1 MDRRLNPYTPNA
13 GARPPVL
20 VGREHEL
27 ETFEVLLGRLGAGR
41 TEQSLIVVGLRGV
54 GKTVLL
60 GEFRQIA
67 EDERWKVVEIEV
79 AKWGDNQFRRV
90 LGREVRKVL
99 DSIAPREKWTDR
111 TARAAG
117 LLRSFTMGVDP
128 DGKITVGLGGGP
140 IEGAADSGVL
150 DADLTDLFIG
160 LGEAAKDKQTGVI
173 LLLDEIHY
181 LGREQM
187 EALIAAL
194 HKTVQRALPIT
205 MAAAGLPQIHEL
217 VGEAKTYAER
227 LFKFP
232 EIGSLDGDEAK
243 RVLSEPAAEQSVVFS
258 EAALD
263 RALAFTDGYPY
274 FLQEFGEAAWNISL
288 GPEITGSKAENAVAV
303 VEEKL
308 DAGFFKVRLDR
319 ATELQRAY
327 LRAMAELGPEP
338 QLANAVAKLLKRTSQ
353 QCGGARKQLI
363 DKGLLYTT
371 EHGYAAFTVPRFDQY
386 LKRTFPDLLP
396 APVRKRR
403 QRSCI

>member
-20 VGREHEL
+20 VGREDEL
-27 ETFEVLLGRLGAGR
+27 ETFEVLLSRLGAGR
-41 TEQSLIVVGLRGV
+41 SEQSLIIVGLRGV

-67 EDERWKVVEIEV
+67 EDEQWRVVEIEV
-79 AKWGDNQFRRV
+79 AKWDDNQFRRV

-99 DSIAPREKWTDR
+99 HGIAPREKWTDR
-111 TARAAG
+111 TKRAAG

-128 DGKITVGLGGGP
+128 EGKITLGLGGGP
-140 IEGAADSGVL
+140 IEGSADSGVL

-160 LGEAAKDKQTGVI
+160 IGEAAKERQTGVV

-187 EALIAAL
+187 EALIAAM

-232 EIGSLDGDEAK
+232 EIGSLDESEAV
-243 RVLSEPAAEQSVVFS
+243 RVLAEPAAEQSVAFS
-258 EAALD
+258 REALEHALV
-263 RALAFTDGYPY
+263 FTDGYPY
-274 FLQEFGEAAWNISL
+274 FLQEFGEAAWNNSA
-288 GPEITGSKAENAVAV
+288 GPEITGSDARNAVAV

-308 DAGFFKVRLDR
+308 DSGFFKVRLDR
-319 ATELQRAY
+319 ATEIQRAY

-338 QLANAVAKLLKRTSQ
+338 QLANTVAKLLKRTSQ

-386 LKRTFPDLLP
+386 LKRTFPELLP

-403 QRSCI
+403 

>member
-41 TEQSLIVVGLRGV
+41 TEQSMIVVGLRGV

-67 EDERWKVVEIEV
+67 ENEQWRVVEIEV
-79 AKWGDNQFRRV
+79 AKWDDNQFRRV
-90 LGREVRKVL
+90 LGREVRKAL
-99 DSIAPREKWTDR
+99 HSIAPREKWTDR
-111 TARAAG
+111 TTRAAG

-128 DGKITVGLGGGP
+128 EGKITVGLGGGP
-140 IEGAADSGVL
+140 IEGSADSGVL

-160 LGEAAKDKQTGVI
+160 VGEAAKERQTGVI

-232 EIGSLDGDEAK
+232 EIGSLESAEAA
-243 RVLSEPAAEQSVVFS
+243 RVLSEPAAEQDVVFS
-258 EAALD
+258 DPALQQ
-263 RALAFTDGYPY
+263 ALAFTDGYPY
-274 FLQEFGEAAWNISL
+274 FLQEFGEAAWNISV
-288 GPEITGSKAENAVAV
+288 GPEISGRDAEDAIAV

-353 QCGGARKQLI
+353 QCGGTRKQLI
-363 DKGLLYTT
+363 EKGLLYTT

-396 APVRKRR
+396 APVRKRG
-403 QRSCI
+403 